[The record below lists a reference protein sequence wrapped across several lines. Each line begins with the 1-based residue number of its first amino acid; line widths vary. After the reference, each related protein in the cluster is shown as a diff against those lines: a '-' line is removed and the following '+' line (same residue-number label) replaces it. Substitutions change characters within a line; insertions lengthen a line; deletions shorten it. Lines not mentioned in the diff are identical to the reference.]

1 MRQEEDNE
9 EITKKLKI
17 TSENNAIMVSNF
29 EQSLKDSERIKASD
43 KEKWDEDFK
52 QRKNEWIKRLRL
64 DPGIEETMH
73 IVMDHLS
80 ENKMASV
87 VK

>member
-1 MRQEEDNE
+1 MS
-9 EITKKLKI
+9 ILVT
-17 TSENNAIMVSNF
+17 NF
-29 EQSLKDSERIKASD
+29 EDSLKDAEMIKDSD

-52 QRKNEWIKRLRL
+52 QRKDEWIKRLRL

-80 ENKMASV
+80 ENKMVSV